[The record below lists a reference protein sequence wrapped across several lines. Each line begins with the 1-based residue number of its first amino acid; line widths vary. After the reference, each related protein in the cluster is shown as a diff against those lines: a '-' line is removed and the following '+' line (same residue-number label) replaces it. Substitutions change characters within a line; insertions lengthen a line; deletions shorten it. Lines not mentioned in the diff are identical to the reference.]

1 MAIQW
6 FPGHM
11 HKARKQMKETMP
23 QVDIVLEVLDAR
35 IPYSSENPLVDELRG
50 TRPCIKLLNK
60 SDLADPAVTKA
71 WQRYF
76 EREKGVRAIPL
87 VAEKKGE
94 AKQLAQKIAH
104 IAKTMLG
111 DRNLDIKPARVM
123 IMGIPNVGK
132 STLLNSLAGK
142 VLAKVGNE
150 PAVTKTQQ
158 RIRLSDGVTLSDTPG
173 ILWPKVEDEDSGYRL
188 AVSGAIRNTAI
199 QYEDV
204 ALYAAG
210 YFLKYHPDMLL
221 ERYKLKTLPND
232 DVGVLEEIGR
242 RRGGLRSGGHIDL
255 HKASEVL
262 LNDYRSGALGRISLE
277 TPEMV
282 EAALAERAA
291 REAAE
296 KEAQDPSDGRTPAEV
311 RNEK

>member
-11 HKARKQMKETMP
+11 HKARKQIKETMP
-23 QVDIVLEVLDAR
+23 QIDIVIEVLDAR
-35 IPYSSENPLVDELRG
+35 IPYSSENPLVDQLRG
-50 TRPCIKLLNK
+50 KRPCIKLLNK

-71 WQRYF
+71 WQKYF
-76 EREKGVRAIPL
+76 EKEKGVKAIPL

-94 AKQLAQKIAH
+94 ARQLTQKITH

-111 DRNLDIKPARVM
+111 DRNLELKPARIM

-132 STLLNSLAGK
+132 STLMNSLAGK

-150 PAVTKTQQ
+150 PAITKGQQ
-158 RIRLSDGVTLSDTPG
+158 RIRLGDGVLLSDTPG

-188 AVSGAIRNTAI
+188 AVTGAIKNTAI
-199 QYEDV
+199 QFEDV

-210 YFLKYHPDMLL
+210 FLLKYHPDILMQ
-221 ERYKLKTLPND
+221 RYKLKELPKD
-232 DVGVLEEIGR
+232 DVAVLEEIGR
-242 RRGGLRSGGHIDL
+242 RRGGLRPGGYIDL

-262 LNDYRSGALGRISLE
+262 INDYRGGALGRISLE

-282 EAALAERAA
+282 EAAIAA
-291 REAAE
+291 RVAAEEAAAE
-296 KEAQDPSDGRTPAEV
+296 QDKE
-311 RNEK
+311 